1 MAEKKSKGERTY
13 YLGTGRRKTA
23 VARVRICEGSGIIE
37 INGRTVEDYFPEEK
51 DRALVYGPL
60 LVTDQRNRVDVY
72 VNVRGGG
79 VSGQAG
85 AVSQGIAR
93 ALKTMFSPP
102 DEQKRYQF
110 HNTVLVRSYVDE
122 QKLRERAK
130 ALTARVA
137 TAEKAAPSGDGVMNA
152 EEQGPS
158 GMIRR
163 LRDSGYLTRDARM
176 KERKKYGKRGA
187 RRGPQFSKR

>member
-1 MAEKKSKGERTY
+1 MADKKSKGERIY

-23 VARVRICEGSGIIE
+23 VARVRICEGSGVIE
-37 INGRTVEDYFPEEK
+37 INGRSVESYFPEEK

-60 LVTDQRNRVDVY
+60 LVTDQRHRVDVF

-102 DEQKRYQF
+102 EEQKRYQF

-130 ALTARVA
+130 ALPVRTAVDG
-137 TAEKAAPSGDGVMNA
+137 TAAAGDGTPSA
-152 EEQGPS
+152 EDNTPI